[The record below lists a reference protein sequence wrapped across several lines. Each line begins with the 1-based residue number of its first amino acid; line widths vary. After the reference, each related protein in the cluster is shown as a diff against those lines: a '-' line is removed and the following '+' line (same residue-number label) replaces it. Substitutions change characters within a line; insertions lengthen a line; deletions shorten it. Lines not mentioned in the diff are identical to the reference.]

1 MSKKYDL
8 AVVIGRFQPFHYG
21 HKKMIDQALEIADQV
36 LVLIGSVNKPISHKN
51 PIQPEERELVIRSEY
66 SEEERL
72 SVSWLQDC
80 DYADESWQAAVM
92 AEVDEYACLAKNV
105 CIVGYEKDDSS
116 YYLKTFNWEF
126 EQVEPYLLEDGTT
139 LDATYIRNEMYE
151 SVRYQTDG
159 FWVNKDSDFIQ
170 RYLPER
176 SLEALKNSINGNRES
191 TVDEYKFVQNYRQQT
206 QTGPYPVQFMTCDP
220 VVVQSGHILL
230 VRRGQQPGVGLW
242 ALPGGYLEEGES
254 IQDGIIREL
263 KEETNLRVPN
273 KVLRG
278 SMSSPQIFDAPNRDP
293 RGRIVTF
300 AGLIRLDDSQPL
312 PEVRQ
317 GSDAAAA
324 EWVPLSQLVPE
335 EFYADH
341 YWIINKM
348 MQL

>member
-8 AVVIGRFQPFHYG
+8 AVVIGRFQPFHFG
-21 HKKMIDQALEIADQV
+21 HKKMIDQALEIADNV
-36 LVLIGSVNKPISHKN
+36 LILIGSANKPISHKN
-51 PIQPEERELVIRSEY
+51 PITAEQRQHTILAAYEDLHN
-66 SEEERL
+66 L
-72 SVSWLQDC
+72 HVSWLPDC

-92 AEVDEYACLAKNV
+92 SEVDKLSLKITVKKKNV
-105 CIVGYEKDDSS
+105 CIVGYEKDESS
-116 YYLKTFNWEF
+116 YYLKTFNWNF
-126 EQVEPYLLEDGTT
+126 EQVHPYILLDQHV
-139 LDATYIRNEMYE
+139 LDATFIRNNVYNNNQDDV
-151 SVRYQTDG
+151 SC
-159 FWVNKDSDFIQ
+159 
-170 RYLPER
+170 YLPEV
-176 SLEALKNSINGNRES
+176 SLEALQNSIRNNRAQ
-191 TVDEYKFVQNYRQQT
+191 TVDEYKFVQEYREQT
-206 QTGPYPVQFMTCDP
+206 QIGPYPVQFMTCDP

-263 KEETNLRVPN
+263 KEETNLRVPD

-278 SMSSPQIFDAPNRDP
+278 SMASLQIFDAPNRDP

-300 AGLIRLDDSQPL
+300 AGLVRLDDSQSL

-324 EWVPLSQLVPE
+324 EWVPLSQLNPE